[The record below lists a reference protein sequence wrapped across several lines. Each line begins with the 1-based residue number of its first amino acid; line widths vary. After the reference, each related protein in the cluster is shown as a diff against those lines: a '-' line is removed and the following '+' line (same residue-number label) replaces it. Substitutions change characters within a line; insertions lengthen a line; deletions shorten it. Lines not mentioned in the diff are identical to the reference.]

1 MNPLDK
7 EKIKE
12 ELSQSLGVASL
23 PEEQQNKIIKD
34 ASDAILERATKIVL
48 SMVPQ
53 EKYTE
58 IDALLEAQDY
68 EQLGQKLNEFVPN
81 LSEIIDKVVSDGVV
95 EYRQLLIDSGVIQDT
110 NQSMQNNAPEN
121 LSSLEKSAKLAHQ
134 ESFVGNENQNSLD
147 TNSVNAPEESY
158 DDLTPEKA
166 AQIPPVAPG
175 VVEENLVVGADGE
188 AKPADDPLLN
198 PTTPDQ
204 PAY

>member
-7 EKIKE
+7 EKIKK
-12 ELSQSLGVASL
+12 ELSISLGITSL
-23 PEEQQNKIIKD
+23 SDEQQNQILTD

-53 EKYTE
+53 EKYHE

-81 LSEIIDKVVSDGVV
+81 LSEIIDRVVSDGVA

-110 NQSMQNNAPEN
+110 NQSMQNNTQKNSLTPEKSSESVQQEN
-121 LSSLEKSAKLAHQ
+121 L
-134 ESFVGNENQNSLD
+134 VDNENQNSID
-147 TNSVNAPEESY
+147 AGSVNTPEESY
-158 DDLTPEKA
+158 DNLTPEKA
-166 AQIPPVAPG
+166 AQIPPVAPRA
-175 VVEENLVVGADGE
+175 VEENLVVGADGE

-198 PTTPDQ
+198 PTIPDQ